1 MHALTRLV
9 HRDAMLASLNIL
21 LGMVEMVIVRSLD
34 LTVEILFRLFSSFS
48 FIISVVVLD
57 KLRVAGRV
65 EEVVAVVGAKYRLD
79 TDAHIRVKVLMLIHC
94 RLSHVVL
101 DEVFTSN

>member
-1 MHALTRLV
+1 MQAIALLV
-9 HRDAMLASLNIL
+9 HLVASLNRL
-21 LGMVEMVIVRSLD
+21 LSVVEMVVVRSLD
-34 LTVEILFRLFSSFS
+34 LTVEVLFRLLSTPH
-48 FIISVVVLD
+48 FIINVGVLD